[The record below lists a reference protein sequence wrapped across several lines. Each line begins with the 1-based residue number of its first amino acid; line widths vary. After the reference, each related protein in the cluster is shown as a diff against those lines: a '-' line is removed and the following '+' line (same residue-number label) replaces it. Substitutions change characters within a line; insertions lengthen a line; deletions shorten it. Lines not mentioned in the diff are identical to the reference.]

1 MSDAPIARPSRSG
14 DDENHTTSDDLAPT
28 PAHAARAFDIRTIIG
43 AVLGIY
49 GVVLL
54 VMGILGAGETAGHHT
69 DSEVNLWTGAA
80 LTAAALSFLLWVR
93 YRPLL
98 VSTGGEAR
106 IDPTD

>member
-1 MSDAPIARPSRSG
+1 MSDAPNARPSHPG
-14 DDENHTTSDDLAPT
+14 DDENHATPDGLATTPT
-28 PAHAARAFDIRTIIG
+28 HAARAFDIRTIIG

-54 VMGILGAGETAGHHT
+54 VMGLVGAGETAGRHA
-69 DSEVNLWTGAA
+69 DSEVNLWTGVA

-98 VSTGGEAR
+98 VSTRSEAH
-106 IDPTD
+106 IEPTD